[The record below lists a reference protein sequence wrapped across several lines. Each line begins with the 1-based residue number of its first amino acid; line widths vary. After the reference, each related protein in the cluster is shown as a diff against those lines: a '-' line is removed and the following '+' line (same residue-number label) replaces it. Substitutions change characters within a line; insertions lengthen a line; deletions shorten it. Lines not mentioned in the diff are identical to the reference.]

1 MRGKDSAPPL
11 RRVGQFY
18 VFTIRG
24 GKFAV
29 AQRADRGVRPY
40 RTLCVFALTRAILQ
54 LRAAGSMWVS
64 TPTNVLR
71 LRVGAS
77 VFVGACCCADRVVRP
92 YGCIPFRIGACGFAI
107 LCRREGQAHPLRYD
121 ETRSAP
127 RNRKN
132 GKEKPH
138 CFCSAVSV
146 LALPIFPVSHPTSI
160 FGGNELNFCV
170 RYGNRWTLIPI
181 STNYSICCA
190 LKTGHH
196 ETAFL
201 RDTSEPAYYCRSS
214 PRLISISQLNTLL
227 CLHP

>member
-1 MRGKDSAPPL
+1 MQSEASKWNFCAP
-11 RRVGQFY
+11 RKNY
-18 VFTIRG
+18 
-24 GKFAV
+24 A
-29 AQRADRGVRPY
+29 RADCKPSQTETQRSGFRLKACQKHFFD
-40 RTLCVFALTRAILQ
+40 TLENPRCF
-54 LRAAGSMWVS
+54 
-64 TPTNVLR
+64 
-71 LRVGAS
+71 
-77 VFVGACCCADRVVRP
+77 
-92 YGCIPFRIGACGFAI
+92 
-107 LCRREGQAHPLRYD
+107 
-121 ETRSAP
+121 RSA
-127 RNRKN
+127 
-132 GKEKPH
+132 G
-138 CFCSAVSV
+138 FV

-160 FGGNELNFCV
+160 FGENELNFCV

>member
-1 MRGKDSAPPL
+1 MINCKNPNGF
-11 RRVGQFY
+11 VGEGFY
-18 VFTIRG
+18 PFWRYNAANWDVPMQNGTCCVV
-24 GKFAV
+24 AV
-29 AQRADRGVRPY
+29 RHANLLMHRAWEGQSPSPAA
-40 RTLCVFALTRAILQ
+40 CRAILRFYDTRWQ
-54 LRAAGSMWVS
+54 ICRCTTGGQRRPPLQ
-64 TPTNVLR
+64 N
-71 LRVGAS
+71 
-77 VFVGACCCADRVVRP
+77 VVR
-92 YGCIPFRIGACGFAI
+92 FRPDACNFAI
-107 LCRREGQAHPLRYD
+107 ACRREGQAHPLRYG

-132 GKEKPH
+132 GKEKPR
-138 CFCSAVSV
+138 CVCSAVSV